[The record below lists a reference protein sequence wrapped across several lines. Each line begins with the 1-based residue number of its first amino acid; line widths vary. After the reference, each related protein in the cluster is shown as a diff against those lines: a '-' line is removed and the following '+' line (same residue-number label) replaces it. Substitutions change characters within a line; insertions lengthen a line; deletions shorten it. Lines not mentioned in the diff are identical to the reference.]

1 MKKVSLNDIAEQ
13 LGVSKTLVSLVL
25 NGKGR
30 EHRIREEVCQKVI
43 DLAKELNYQP
53 NQIAKGLRTG
63 RTNTIGLIIADIANP
78 FFGKL
83 GREIENEA
91 SVNGYRVMFC
101 SSDENAENFKQ
112 QVEMMQ
118 QGQVDGFIISPPA
131 GSEEQISAL
140 ERVRKPY
147 VLIDRYFPEIES
159 NSIVIDNFQAAHD
172 ATSHLISMGYKRIAC
187 ITLNN
192 MLKNMQDRLAGYKK
206 ALEDAGLEVDEN
218 RIKILPF
225 SHERNDFESA
235 IKELKTDNQ
244 NSADAIFF
252 TTSKAGIMGLE
263 SIYSL
268 GLEIPE
274 DVAVVSFDDPD
285 AYRISNPPVTAIA
298 QPLKEIGKES
308 VKLLMKQINSKGRK
322 ARAKQVVLKAKLIER
337 KSSAK

>member
-1 MKKVSLNDIAEQ
+1 
-13 LGVSKTLVSLVL
+13 
-25 NGKGR
+25 
-30 EHRIREEVCQKVI
+30 
-43 DLAKELNYQP
+43 
-53 NQIAKGLRTG
+53 
-63 RTNTIGLIIADIANP
+63 
-78 FFGKL
+78 
-83 GREIENEA
+83 
-91 SVNGYRVMFC
+91 
-101 SSDENAENFKQ
+101 
-112 QVEMMQ
+112 
-118 QGQVDGFIISPPA
+118 
-131 GSEEQISAL
+131 
-140 ERVRKPY
+140 
-147 VLIDRYFPEIES
+147 
-159 NSIVIDNFQAAHD
+159 
-172 ATSHLISMGYKRIAC
+172 MGYKRIAC